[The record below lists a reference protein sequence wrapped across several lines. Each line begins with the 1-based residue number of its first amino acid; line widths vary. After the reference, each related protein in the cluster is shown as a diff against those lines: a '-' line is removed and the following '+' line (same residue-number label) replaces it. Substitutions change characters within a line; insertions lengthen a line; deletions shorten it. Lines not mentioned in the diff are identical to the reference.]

1 MPYLTC
7 YLPRKP
13 KGKKMYHI
21 SFFLICCCLFFL
33 VIPHSKLS
41 TIAATSVDIIDQTC
55 KKCTDEFNVISYTVC
70 ATSLQA
76 VPVSHVTNLQ
86 GLALIAMELA
96 LGNATNTVSTIEK
109 LSGNKSFDPFALVC
123 LKDCLQLYS
132 DAITTLRDAVGAF
145 LREDYDT
152 ANIWVSA
159 VMEAPTTCEEGFKE
173 KEGEVSPLKNENY
186 NLFQLCD
193 IALCISHLLKYSG
206 STFLARCSAT

>member
-1 MPYLTC
+1 
-7 YLPRKP
+7 
-13 KGKKMYHI
+13 MYHI

-33 VIPHSKLS
+33 VIPHSKFS

-55 KKCTDEFNVISYTVC
+55 KKCADEFNVISYKVC

-96 LGNATNTVSTIEK
+96 LENATNTLSTIEK
-109 LSGNKSFDPFALVC
+109 LSSNKSFDPFALVC

-145 LREDYDT
+145 LRGDYNT

-206 STFLARCSAT
+206 STFLTRCSAT

>member
-1 MPYLTC
+1 
-7 YLPRKP
+7 
-13 KGKKMYHI
+13 
-21 SFFLICCCLFFL
+21 
-33 VIPHSKLS
+33 
-41 TIAATSVDIIDQTC
+41 
-55 KKCTDEFNVISYTVC
+55 
-70 ATSLQA
+70 
-76 VPVSHVTNLQ
+76 
-86 GLALIAMELA
+86 MELA
-96 LGNATNTVSTIEK
+96 LENATNTLSTIEK
-109 LSGNKSFDPFALVC
+109 LLSNKSFDPFALVC

-145 LREDYDT
+145 LRGDYNT

-206 STFLARCSAT
+206 STFLTRCSAT